1 MAVQQSSLQPADHG
15 TCPKVLTCPTVVT
28 RQCQDVRNLARAVE
42 LSGLGL
48 ILNEQRH
55 GLELLHVDQSLVGQF
70 E

>member
-1 MAVQQSSLQPADHG
+1 MSDSCVKPTAVA
-15 TCPKVLTCPTVVT
+15 
-28 RQCQDVRNLARAVE
+28 VREFE
-42 LSGLGL
+42 LSDTFL